1 MTSTAVDGGGRGRA
15 PATWATSDPLDRSA
29 LPLFYTIVLG
39 VTNCNLK
46 IEKQSQEI
54 SGFSSFIFIFFLS
67 LMVAVIVTIGGFPA
81 VV

>member
-1 MTSTAVDGGGRGRA
+1 LFS
-15 PATWATSDPLDRSA
+15 PSSLLYNSA
-29 LPLFYTIVLG
+29 GG

-46 IEKQSQEI
+46 IEKQLQEI

-67 LMVAVIVTIGGFPA
+67 LMVAVTVTIGGFPA